1 MSDINALGVSHLS
14 DEATE
19 EYVMG
24 RVPEDRLGP
33 LEEHLLVCEHCRR
46 KVEKEEEY
54 RGVIRAALQKVP
66 RKAPAAAWRRSPR
79 PRKLMWLA
87 PAIALAL
94 SLMLWNP
101 RTAVKPGTAEVLLY
115 SMRAD
120 VTATAPSGRPL
131 VLYMDASALPAT
143 IGAARVKVVDASGGE
158 VSDSPANLEGARC
171 TARIDRVLPAGRYWV
186 RLYNGEGS
194 LVREYGLKIQ

>member
-1 MSDINALGVSHLS
+1 
-14 DEATE
+14 
-19 EYVMG
+19 
-24 RVPEDRLGP
+24 
-33 LEEHLLVCEHCRR
+33 
-46 KVEKEEEY
+46 
-54 RGVIRAALQKVP
+54 
-66 RKAPAAAWRRSPR
+66 
-79 PRKLMWLA
+79 MWLA